1 MVQQIMMPKLGQT
14 VEESTIV
21 KWHKAEGDAVKK
33 GDVLFEIETD
43 KAVLESPS
51 FYDGTL
57 LKIVVGEGRTVPV
70 KAIVALIGEPG
81 EAIPEVEAPRP
92 APKVEA
98 GRPAAAAASA
108 PASATPV
115 PSPALPAAAP
125 AVAIAGAVATDQ
137 DLFRISPRAKRLAEG
152 TSIDAQKIAGTGP
165 RGRIVERDVVGYL
178 EERGYD
184 QLKITPAA
192 LALASME
199 KVDVLDVI
207 GSGDGGRI
215 VAEDIEE
222 AISARPAPMSR
233 MRQVI
238 ADRLASSFNTA
249 PHFYVSV
256 QADLTELMALRTE
269 LKTAG
274 KRYTVNDFIM
284 KTVIDALG
292 EFPLV
297 NSWTDGRNV
306 SLRSK
311 VHLGVAVA
319 LETGLVVPVI
329 RNAQLRGLSDLHAA
343 ASRLAG
349 KARDG
354 KLTPDEMTGGTFTV
368 SNMGMLDVENFTAII
383 NPGES
388 AILAVSSA
396 VRKPVF
402 VGERIEAR
410 ELMKMTFSYDHRV
423 IDGAVGAKFANAVKN
438 GLEDID
444 KWKRLT

>member
-1 MVQQIMMPKLGQT
+1 MVQQVIMPKLGQT

-21 KWHKAEGDAVKK
+21 KWHKAEGDTVKK

-57 LKIVVGEGRTVPV
+57 LKIVVGEGHTVPV
-70 KAIVALIGEPG
+70 KAVVAFIGEPG
-81 EAIPEVEAPRP
+81 EEVPEVEVPKP
-92 APKVEA
+92 APKAEA
-98 GRPAAAAASA
+98 ARPAAAAAPA
-108 PASATPV
+108 PASASPV
-115 PSPALPAAAP
+115 PSPALSAASSAP
-125 AVAIAGAVATDQ
+125 AVAAPPQPEV
-137 DLFRISPRAKRLAEG
+137 FRISPRARRLAEHK
-152 TSIDAQKIAGTGP
+152 SIDARKVAGTGP
-165 RGRIVERDVVGYL
+165 QGRIVERDVVGYL

-184 QLKITPAA
+184 RLRITPAA

-199 KVDVLDVI
+199 KIDVLDVI
-207 GSGDGGRI
+207 GSGEGGRI
-215 VAEDIEE
+215 LAEDIEE
-222 AISARPAPMSR
+222 EISARPEPMSR

-238 ADRLASSFNTA
+238 AERLATSFNTA
-249 PHFYVSV
+249 PHFYVTV
-256 QADLTELMALRTE
+256 KADLTELMALRAE
-269 LKTAG
+269 LKASG
-274 KRYTVNDFIM
+274 RRYTVNDFIM
-284 KTVIDALG
+284 KAVIDALL

-297 NSWTDGRNV
+297 NSWTDGHNV
-306 SLRSK
+306 SLRRK

-329 RNAQLRGLSDLHAA
+329 RNAHQRGLTELHAE

-354 KLTPDEMTGGTFTV
+354 KLTPDEMSGGTFTV

-396 VRKPVF
+396 VQTPVF
-402 VGERIEAR
+402 VGEKVEAR
-410 ELMKMTFSYDHRV
+410 SLMKMTFSYDHRI
-423 IDGAVGAKFANAVKN
+423 IDGAVGARFANAVKN
-438 GLEDID
+438 GLEDIE
-444 KWKRLT
+444 KWRSLT